1 MKAIIFTD
9 KQHPSRMITLI
20 KQARKINESSQNVDI
35 EYGTAAYLLSAKE
48 DTYNKAKN
56 FVSSNGIDFRKMMI
70 KNDFSSGDKIMVK
83 LAGNLFNGS
92 YKAEVSPQSL
102 IDVLDEENFKIA
114 LCAISMRFDGR
125 LNLGNLIKQEK

>member
-9 KQHPSRMITLI
+9 KQHPSRMIALL
-20 KQARKINESSQNVDI
+20 KQTQKINESSQNVDI

-48 DTYNKAKN
+48 DTYNKAKY
-56 FVSSNGIDFRKMMI
+56 FVGHDGIDFRKMMI

-102 IDVLDEENFKIA
+102 INVLDEENFKVA